1 MPSPVNINTCKIC
14 IYRSFLFSSL
24 DPPDLVRVNLSKKE
38 LEYEQGE
45 IIVRQGDPIL
55 DFMYLKT
62 GLLKISQD
70 IGISGNQIIGIA
82 KPLDFI
88 GLLSVF
94 SEKNYQ
100 YTITAIEPSSLCH
113 IPLKMMKE
121 IVVKDGAFAMKL
133 LEKMSQMNE
142 LVLQNRL
149 QINRRNLRGRIAY
162 ILLLFSQDIY
172 KNTKFI
178 LPVSRKE
185 IGELINMRTEN
196 VIRILSEFR
205 KDKIIEISGK
215 EITILDMHRLQ
226 QISDFG

>member
-1 MPSPVNINTCKIC
+1 MPKPVDINTCKIC

-24 DPPDLVRVNLSKKE
+24 DPKDLVKVNLSKKE
-38 LEYEQGE
+38 IEYNQGE
-45 IIVRQGDPIL
+45 VIVRQGDDIKE
-55 DFMYLKT
+55 FMYLKW

-70 IGISGNQIIGIA
+70 TYLSGNQIIGIA

-94 SEKNYQ
+94 SEDIYQ
-100 YTITAIEPSSLCH
+100 YTITAIEPSAMCH
-113 IPLKMMKE
+113 IDLDLMKE
-121 IVVKDGAFAMKL
+121 IVQKDGSFALKL

-142 LVLQNRL
+142 LILRNRL

-162 ILLLFSQDIY
+162 ILLQFSEEIY
-172 KNTKFI
+172 KKEKFI

-205 KDKIIEISGK
+205 KDKIIDISGK
-215 EITILDMHRLQ
+215 EITILDIHRLQ

>member
-1 MPSPVNINTCKIC
+1 MPEPIDVNTCKTC
-14 IYRSFLFSSL
+14 LYRSFLFSSL
-24 DPPDLVRVNLSKKE
+24 DASDLIRVNLSKKE
-38 LEYEQGE
+38 MEYHQGE
-45 IIVRQGDPIL
+45 IVVRQGDPIRE
-55 DFMYLKT
+55 FMYLKT

-70 IGISGNQIIGIA
+70 MGTYGNQILGIA

-94 SEKNYQ
+94 SEDHYQ

-113 IPLKMMKE
+113 IPLEMMKD
-121 IVVKDGAFAMKL
+121 IINKDGPFGLKIL
-133 LEKMSQMNE
+133 GKMSEMNE
-142 LVLQNRL
+142 NVLQNRL

-162 ILLLFSQDIY
+162 ILLQFSQEIY
-172 KNTKFI
+172 KNEKFT

-205 KDKIIEISGK
+205 KDKIIGISGK
-215 EITILDMHRLQ
+215 EIVVLDTQRLQ
-226 QISDFG
+226 QVSEFG